1 MSLPL
6 GPGDVHVWK
15 IELDQ
20 PADEFR
26 AMLSA
31 DERERASRFRV
42 ERGADRYVVGRGAL
56 RILLGRYTGASPETL
71 VFRYNGFGKPELT
84 GSDVC
89 FNLSHSHEIALIA
102 AARGRAVGVDVE
114 RIREQVMIERIAE
127 RFFAPAEARA
137 IAALPQDRQALAFF
151 NCWTRKEAWI
161 KARGEG
167 LSIPLNS
174 FEVTLAPGEP
184 ARLVATRP
192 DEEEA
197 SRWTLRGLECGPEF
211 AAALAVAG
219 KFGNEVNVTEFRR
232 SD

>member
-1 MSLPL
+1 
-6 GPGDVHVWK
+6 VHVWK
-15 IELDQ
+15 IALDQ
-20 PADEFR
+20 PPEEFR
-26 AMLSA
+26 AVLST

-42 ERGADRYVVGRGAL
+42 ERGADRYTVARGAL
-56 RILLGRYTGASPETL
+56 RIIVGRYTGTPPEAL
-71 VFRYNGFGKPELT
+71 VFQYNGFGKPELAD
-84 GSDVC
+84 SNVC
-89 FNLSHSHEIALIA
+89 FNLSHSHDIALVA
-102 AARGRAVGVDVE
+102 VARGRAVGVDVE
-114 RIREQVMIERIAE
+114 RIREQVMSERIAE

-137 IAALPQDRQALAFF
+137 IAALSHHQQARAFF
-151 NCWTRKEAWI
+151 ICWTRKEAWI

-174 FEVTLAPGEP
+174 FEVTVAPGEP

-197 SRWTLRGLECGPEF
+197 ARWTLRELDCGPEF

-219 KFGNEVNVTEFRR
+219 KFGNEVYVTEFRR

>member
-1 MSLPL
+1 
-6 GPGDVHVWK
+6 V
-15 IELDQ
+15 
-20 PADEFR
+20 
-26 AMLSA
+26 LSA
-31 DERERASRFRV
+31 DERERAARFRI
-42 ERGADRYVVGRGAL
+42 ERGADRYAVGRGAL
-56 RILLGRYTGASPETL
+56 RMLLGRYTGTEPGAL
-71 VFRYNGFGKPELT
+71 VFQYNGFGKPELT

-89 FNLSHSHEIALIA
+89 FNLSHSHDIALVA
-102 AARGRAVGVDVE
+102 VARGRAVGVDVE
-114 RIREQVMIERIAE
+114 RIREQVMIDRIAE
-127 RFFAPAEARA
+127 RFFASGEARA
-137 IAALPQDRQALAFF
+137 VAALPPDRQVRAFF

-197 SRWTLRGLECGPEF
+197 SRWTLRDLPCGPEF

-219 KFGNEVNVTEFRR
+219 KLENDVNVTEFRR
-232 SD
+232 SG

>member
-1 MSLPL
+1 
-6 GPGDVHVWK
+6 VHVWK
-15 IELDQ
+15 VALDQ
-20 PADEFR
+20 PPEQYR
-26 AMLSA
+26 AVLSA

-42 ERGADRYVVGRGAL
+42 ERGADRYTVGHGTL
-56 RILLGRYTGASPETL
+56 RILLGRYTGTSPEAL
-71 VFRYNGFGKPELT
+71 VFQYNGFGKPELT
-84 GSDVC
+84 GADIG

-102 AARGRAVGVDVE
+102 VAHGRAVGVDVE
-114 RIREQVMIERIAE
+114 RIREQVMTERIAE

-137 IAALPQDRQALAFF
+137 IATLPQEQQAQAFF

-184 ARLVATRP
+184 ARLVATHP
-192 DEEEA
+192 DGEEA
-197 SRWTLRGLECGPEF
+197 ARWTLRELECGPGF

-219 KFGNEVNVTEFRR
+219 EFGNEVYVTEFRR

>member
-1 MSLPL
+1 
-6 GPGDVHVWK
+6 VHVWK
-15 IELDQ
+15 IALDQ
-20 PADEFR
+20 PAEEFR
-26 AMLSA
+26 ALLSA
-31 DERERASRFRV
+31 DESERASRFRV
-42 ERGADRYVVGRGAL
+42 ERGADRYTVGRGAL
-56 RILLGRYTGASPETL
+56 RMILAGYTGAPPEAL
-71 VFRYNGFGKPELT
+71 VFQYNGFGKPELA

-89 FNLSHSHEIALIA
+89 FNLSHSHEIALVA

-114 RIREQVMIERIAE
+114 RIREPVMIERIAE

-137 IAALPQDRQALAFF
+137 IAALPPDRQARAFF

-192 DEEEA
+192 DEEDA
-197 SRWTLRGLECGPEF
+197 ARWTLRELECGPGF

-219 KFGNEVNVTEFRR
+219 KFGNEVYVTEFRR

>member
-1 MSLPL
+1 M
-6 GPGDVHVWK
+6 HIWK
-15 IELDQ
+15 VALDQ
-20 PADEFR
+20 PPEDFR
-26 AMLSA
+26 TLLSA

-42 ERGADRYVVGRGAL
+42 ERGADRYAVGRGAL
-56 RILLGRYTGASPETL
+56 RVLLSRYTGIPPEAL
-71 VFRYNGFGKPELT
+71 VFQYNGFGKPELA
-84 GSDVC
+84 GCDIS
-89 FNLSHSHEIALIA
+89 FNLSHSHEVALVA
-102 AARGRAVGVDVE
+102 AARGRAVGVDIE

-137 IAALPQDRQALAFF
+137 IAALPRDRQAQAFF

-174 FEVTLAPGEP
+174 FDVTLAPGEP

-197 SRWTLRGLECGPEF
+197 SRWTLRELDCGPEF
-211 AAALAVAG
+211 AAALAIAG
-219 KFGNEVNVTEFRR
+219 EFGNDVCVSEFRR

>member
-1 MSLPL
+1 
-6 GPGDVHVWK
+6 VHVWK
-15 IELDQ
+15 VALDQ
-20 PADEFR
+20 PPKEFR
-26 AMLSA
+26 AVLSA

-42 ERGADRYVVGRGAL
+42 ERGADRYTVARGAL
-56 RILLGRYTGASPETL
+56 RIMLGRYTGTPPEAL
-71 VFRYNGFGKPELT
+71 VFQYNGFGKPELT

-89 FNLSHSHEIALIA
+89 FNLSHSHDIALVA
-102 AARGRAVGVDVE
+102 AVRGRAVGVDVE
-114 RIREQVMIERIAE
+114 RIREQVLSDRIAE

-137 IAALPQDRQALAFF
+137 IATLPQDQQAQAFF

-167 LSIPLNS
+167 LSIPLDS

-192 DEEEA
+192 DEKEA
-197 SRWTLRGLECGPEF
+197 ARWTLRELECGPEYV
-211 AAALAVAG
+211 AALAVAG
-219 KFGNEVNVTEFRR
+219 KFGNEVYVTEFRR